1 MKIDWK
7 LVVAIVA
14 LLIAILSFFGG
25 GVWRTSDVV
34 FDIRAVEI
42 PLSDALRNYIEHAL
56 AAAPSDSIAV
66 KKNNESVPTSPRLPS
81 GRLPDKLLYVN
92 IRNVGHVPSGT
103 IKVRI
108 VVPGQIADKAIEDAG
123 SAFGPISELKE
134 LDSSAEISFVCQ
146 NLTNSP
152 QAKIKVALWYQQNRS
167 GAPSVD
173 IQDTAA
179 GVAREVPSV
188 DAARFYLLEAMSSD
202 TATSSF
208 GVTLAISAFLGSL
221 WLIGVVE
228 RRRKAKLLASKVT
241 NEVKTGN

>member
-7 LVVAIVA
+7 LVVAVVA
-14 LLIAILSFFGG
+14 LLIAILGFFGG

-42 PLSDALRNYIEHAL
+42 PLSDALRKYIEHAL
-56 AAAPSDSIAV
+56 ASAPSDSIAV
-66 KKNNESVPTSPRLPS
+66 NKNNESVATSPRLPS

-134 LDSSAEISFVCQ
+134 LDSSAEISFACQ
-146 NLTNSP
+146 NLTNSS
-152 QAKIKVALWYQQNRS
+152 QAQIKVALWYQQNRS

-188 DAARFYLLEAMSSD
+188 DAARFYLLEAMSSE
-202 TATSSF
+202 TATTIF
-208 GVTLAISAFLGSL
+208 GVTLALFASVGSWLLMSAQH
-221 WLIGVVE
+221 
-228 RRRKAKLLASKVT
+228 RRLKRRLASKVT